1 MSNVELDYRRR
12 LLKSLVYQYN
22 FRDFGYGQSAKTTHI
37 DPIGH

>member
-22 FRDFGYGQSAKTTHI
+22 FSDFGYGQSAKTTHI
-37 DPIGH
+37 GQIDH